1 MVQFQ
6 FKNQENPSLRQ
17 KVASDIRNAI
27 IHGDL
32 KPGDK
37 LKELEISE
45 QMKISRGPIREAFRD
60 LEAMGLVVCSPYRE
74 TVVADVQKG
83 EIVDLL
89 IPIRLQL
96 ELYAIKYNLDKF
108 DDTWF
113 DALDS
118 IVAKM
123 NIYASEND
131 LFGLIE
137 EDIRFHEHLLLSNES
152 SYTLQIWAS
161 IVNRLRLHFIKNTQK
176 FTDLNQV
183 PRDHILLVEALKG
196 KNYEQISEIW
206 TQHIHNDD
214 CLLCFS

>member
-1 MVQFQ
+1 MAQFQ

-17 KVASDIRNAI
+17 KVASEIRNAI
-27 IHGDL
+27 ISGHL

-60 LEAMGLVVCSPYRE
+60 LEAMGLVTCSPYRE
-74 TVVADVQKG
+74 TVVADVEKG
-83 EIVDLL
+83 EIIDLL

-96 ELYAIKYNLDKF
+96 ELYAIKCNMDKF
-108 DDTWF
+108 DEAWIEV
-113 DALDS
+113 LES
-118 IVAKM
+118 ILVQM
-123 NIYASEND
+123 NIHAASNN
-131 LFGLIE
+131 LFQLVE
-137 EDIRFHEHLLLSNES
+137 EDIRFHEHVILSNES

-176 FTDLNQV
+176 FTDINQV
-183 PRDHILLVEALKG
+183 PRDHLLLIEALKS
-196 KNYEQISEIW
+196 KNYEQIAKVW
-206 TQHIHNDD
+206 TEHIHNDD